1 MIFSVRNGVIGLM
14 ELEYLALLIFKPEIN
29 DHIVRALFPEKCQVF
44 FVEAVFTTQL
54 QMSLPG

>member
-1 MIFSVRNGVIGLM
+1 M

-44 FVEAVFTTQL
+44 FVEAVFTAQL

>member
-29 DHIVRALFPEKCQVF
+29 DHIEHCFLKNAKF
-44 FVEAVFTTQL
+44 FC
-54 QMSLPG
+54 